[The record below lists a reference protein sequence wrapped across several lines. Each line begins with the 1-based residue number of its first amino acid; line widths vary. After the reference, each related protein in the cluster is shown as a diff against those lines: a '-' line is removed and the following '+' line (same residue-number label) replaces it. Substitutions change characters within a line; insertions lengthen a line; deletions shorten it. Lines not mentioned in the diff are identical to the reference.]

1 MNKRIPPHTMGSDT
15 HLSQSDFQRLAQ
27 LVRREAGLDL
37 PEMKEVLVY
46 SRLVARV
53 RELGFAD
60 FGQYADLLAKP
71 GAERERQRLINALT
85 TNTTQFFREKHHF
98 TYLADSALPS
108 LVAQARKGARL
119 RLWSAGCSSGE
130 EAYSLAFTL
139 LAFCPDAA
147 QLDIKILA
155 TDIDADVLAQAIQGK
170 YPTTA
175 LQKLPETLIARHFT
189 KTAADFWEVN
199 EEARSLIRFR
209 PLNLIKPFPMRG
221 PFDIIFCRNVAIYF
235 DAATQDLL
243 WQQLNAVTASGGYLF
258 LGHSERLSSPTK
270 DDFGLQG
277 VTIYRKRQG
286 HPSGAAAPSD
296 QRQSPEGG
304 LPCP

>member
-1 MNKRIPPHTMGSDT
+1 MIKLTPSHAADSGTR
-15 HLSQSDFQRLAQ
+15 LSQIDFQRLAQ

-53 RELGFAD
+53 RELGFTD
-60 FGQYADLLAKP
+60 FGQYADILAKP

-98 TYLADSALPS
+98 TYLTDNALPA
-108 LVAQARKGARL
+108 LVAQARKGGRL

-139 LAFCPDAA
+139 LAICPEAA
-147 QLDIKILA
+147 QLDIRILA
-155 TDIDADVLAQAIQGK
+155 TDIDADVLAQAIKGK
-170 YPTTA
+170 YPATA
-175 LQKLPETLIARHFT
+175 VQKLPQALIARRFT
-189 KTAADFWEVN
+189 KIDTDCWEVN
-199 EEARSLIRFR
+199 EEARALIRFR
-209 PLNLIKPFPMRG
+209 PLNLIKPLPMRG

-235 DAATQDLL
+235 DAETQDLL
-243 WQQLNAVTASGGYLF
+243 WQQLNAVTAAGGYLF

-270 DDFGLQG
+270 EDFGLQG

-286 HPSGAAAPSD
+286 HPSTQAG
-296 QRQSPEGG
+296 QSEHQQPPEGG
-304 LPCP
+304 LPCL